1 MARQRIADEKALG
14 SLLDCQLVKL
24 MQFEP
29 QAGSGR
35 TIELRGADQ

>member
-24 MQFEP
+24 MQLDRK
-29 QAGSGR
+29 SVV
-35 TIELRGADQ
+35 